1 MKNSEI
7 YRKAQIV
14 IVNCNSLPAEEKLE
28 IIRKLRTD
36 EDSAKYWE
44 ERDEKEGNKNG

>member
-14 IVNCNSLPAEEKLE
+14 IVNSISLPAEEKLE
-28 IIRKLRTD
+28 IIRKLRID

-44 ERDEKEGNKNG
+44 EKEEKENGKV